1 MGVGWMTVGCGS
13 ATGVGGLCLCCVV
26 GWGYAVRDVKFS
38 LSVLVMRHDRINE
51 LLWVYVCVFLF
62 KA

>member
-13 ATGVGGLCLCCVV
+13 ATGVGGLCLWCVV

-38 LSVLVMRHDRINE
+38 LSMLVM
-51 LLWVYVCVFLF
+51 
-62 KA
+62 